1 MNPLVFQFSEIKRV
15 ENSSNLA
22 AIEKVGEIVR
32 RALNML
38 DEICPSYR
46 GMNRAVQKL
55 IRDTRRQIAPHL
67 RAFAPDIDE
76 IFRIRE
82 SLNYCV

>member
-1 MNPLVFQFSEIKRV
+1 
-15 ENSSNLA
+15 
-22 AIEKVGEIVR
+22 
-32 RALNML
+32 ML
-38 DEICPSYR
+38 DEICPGYR

-55 IRDTRRQIAPHL
+55 VRDTRRQIAPNL